1 MLSPEDLYDLV
12 DVIQPADEP
21 DATDVPAQTGR
32 PVLLHALTGFV
43 DAGHAANLTVQHLLS
58 ELPARD
64 VAHFDV
70 DQLIDYRGRRPRMTF
85 RSDRFTDIDQ
95 HRLTVHALTDE
106 AGQEFYLLSGP
117 EPDFQWERFIAA
129 VLQLVDHLGIGLVA
143 GIHGIPWAA
152 PHTRPIG
159 LTSHASS
166 RELIAGRPRWIGDV
180 DVPGHVGAL
189 LELRATQAGHDAV
202 GFTAHVPHY
211 LAEAEFPPAAT
222 ALLEAVADVARLSLP
237 TAALRE
243 AGTSVLTQI
252 DAQVA
257 DSPQTLHA
265 VQGLERTYD
274 AVTAGRSLS
283 GTGLLSP
290 TLPDDEMPGGDEL
303 AAQVEDF
310 LRGLEETP
318 GDD

>member
-1 MLSPEDLYDLV
+1 MLPPEDLYDLV
-12 DVIQPADEP
+12 DIIEPADAP
-21 DATDVPAQTGR
+21 DAVAQTGS
-32 PVLLHALTGFV
+32 PVLMHALTGFV
-43 DAGHAANLTVQHLLS
+43 DAGQAADLTVQHLLS
-58 ELPARD
+58 ELQARE

-85 RSDRFTDIDQ
+85 RSDRFTDVDQ
-95 HRLTVHALTDE
+95 HRLTVHALTDK
-106 AGQEFYLLSGP
+106 AGQEFFLLSGP

-129 VLQLVDHLGIGLVA
+129 VLQLVDHLGVGLIA

-189 LELRATQAGHDAV
+189 LELRATQTGHDAV

-211 LAEAEFPPAAT
+211 LSEAEFPPAAT
-222 ALLEAVADVARLSLP
+222 ALIEAVADVAQLSLP
-237 TAALRE
+237 TDALRE
-243 AGTSVLTQI
+243 AGTTVLTQI

-257 DSPQTLHA
+257 DSPQTLQA

-283 GTGLLSP
+283 GSGLLSP
-290 TLPDDEMPGGDEL
+290 TLPEDEMPGGDEL
-303 AAQVEDF
+303 AAQLEDY
-310 LRGLEETP
+310 LRGLDESGEP
-318 GDD
+318 RD

>member
-1 MLSPEDLYDLV
+1 MLSPEDLYELV
-12 DVIQPADEP
+12 DVIQPAEAP
-21 DATDVPAQTGR
+21 DAVAQNGR

-117 EPDFQWERFIAA
+117 EPDYQWERFTAA

-180 DVPGHVGAL
+180 DVPGHVAAL

-222 ALLEAVADVARLSLP
+222 ALIDAVADVAKLALP
-237 TAALRE
+237 TASLRE
-243 AGTSVLTQI
+243 AGVSVLTQI

-257 DSPQTLHA
+257 DSPQTLQA

-274 AVTAGRSLS
+274 AVIAGRSLS

-290 TLPDDEMPGGDEL
+290 TLPEDEMPGSEEL

-310 LRGLEETP
+310 LRGLENP
-318 GDD
+318 SGSD